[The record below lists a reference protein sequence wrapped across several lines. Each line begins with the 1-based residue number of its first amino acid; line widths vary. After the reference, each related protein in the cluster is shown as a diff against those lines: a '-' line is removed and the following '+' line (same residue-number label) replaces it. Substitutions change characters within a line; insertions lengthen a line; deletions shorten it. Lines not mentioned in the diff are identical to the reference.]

1 LGDDCLSDPRFQQF
15 IDILTKSAQTNIY
28 AIFSAVILMLSL
40 AVILKNIADN
50 KLNSPLFDAIDWIEQ
65 FVKDSIKR
73 LFGK

>member
-1 LGDDCLSDPRFQQF
+1 
-15 IDILTKSAQTNIY
+15 
-28 AIFSAVILMLSL
+28 MLSL